1 MKKMRVKRRV
11 MKSPAQRVM
20 KKILDLKMKSLTSL
34 FAQRTVIRHSS
45 KIPSS
50 SGKSC

>member
-1 MKKMRVKRRV
+1 

-34 FAQRTVIRHSS
+34 FAQRVP
-45 KIPSS
+45 KPSFS
-50 SGKSC
+50 WVDYLFSFRAMLCF